1 MFREMEESVTS
12 NEDTG
17 TSKAALFRAFLIL
30 GCAVML
36 AALYLLTIGHCF
48 LPMPNVDSFTKERVE
63 IRRYILVMP
72 SQAQTLE
79 GIYQRTKWRFLNPG
93 QDRLFRVAV
102 EIDRADPHTDN
113 LLQKSLVEMGY
124 KFPNGCR
131 ASSGEGGTRIQHY
144 PSMLNRMERDLH
156 LRCVSV
162 TALDPAG
169 QLIEKMKRAAR
180 TNPQPAT
187 VDSGN

>member
-1 MFREMEESVTS
+1 MEESVTS

-17 TSKAALFRAFLIL
+17 KSKPALFRAFLIL

-63 IRRYILVMP
+63 IRRYSLVVP

-93 QDRLFRVAV
+93 QDRLFRVAMQ
-102 EIDRADPHTDN
+102 IDRADPVVDKN

-124 KFPNGCR
+124 KFPNGCW

-144 PSMLNRMERDLH
+144 PSMLNRMERDLN